1 LKAVPKTDA
10 EVISDESQRL
20 DKWLWFARIAKTRS
34 LATRLVESGKAR
46 VNKTRVSKASRTV
59 RAGDVITLAIHEQIK
74 VLKVI
79 ACGVRRGPA
88 TEARELYEDMSPPPV
103 PRVHKAKVLPSA
115 LREKGAG
122 RPTKRDRRRIDAWQ
136 TSAEETQS
144 DESETH

>member
-1 LKAVPKTDA
+1 MPKTEA
-10 EVISDESQRL
+10 EAISDESQRL
-20 DKWLWFARIAKTRS
+20 DKWLWYARIAKTRS
-34 LATRLVESGKAR
+34 LASRLVEGGKAR

-59 RAGDVITLAIHEQIK
+59 RPGDVITLAIHEQIK

-103 PRVHKAKVLPSA
+103 PRLHKPKILPAA

-122 RPTKRDRRRIDAWQ
+122 RPTKRDRRRIEAWQ
-136 TSAEETQS
+136 TTAEDSQS
-144 DESETH
+144 DESENR